1 MRNLL
6 RPILLTALLMGG
18 TAVAEVAEVAEVA
31 GSGDGIPADINL
43 DFERSGF
50 GTSALP
56 IWSELGAF
64 ESLAI
69 SRMPSARAGDADAL
83 LALYLLA
90 SGEPVT
96 LGDYYGLRD
105 EIDSWIAELPL
116 SGGLQP
122 ATDAHRLFVSMHS
135 RYLGTDLVSNDMPA
149 MYREEQSQLSRVFSH
164 GEFNCI
170 SSAMLYVVAARKLD
184 LPVDG
189 VVLPSHAFVQL
200 RLPGRTV
207 EVETTSF
214 TGFDVPHDEAFYS
227 ADYSDWFSA
236 RSLAPPTYE
245 DYLDRD
251 IVSPY
256 ELGIFNMI
264 NQHTAE
270 AVMPYRDRMRLAELR
285 GYYRPWDESAQK
297 SRLAYYYQEYVHLR
311 EQQDFPTALRMYR
324 RLGNYLEELSE
335 QRFDDDEIPVLLTAV
350 QAQMA
355 DTLVKTGDE
364 EAGLALARHLL
375 QTREF
380 PDTARTVESH
390 LFSVVSRYAV
400 DRAEQADYPGARLAF
415 NALEF
420 QCLQNRVCN
429 SGLAQ
434 VYSAWAMHYVEDRDW
449 ERSADVY
456 REYLL
461 LDSSSSLSEHFSTN
475 LERVYLNWAAHEE
488 WNGEWETAMALLN
501 QCTQLLNQANEC
513 ESALAKLDAK
523 RDEGFL

>member
-1 MRNLL
+1 MRDLL
-6 RPILLTALLMGG
+6 LPLLLTALLHCSAAAAEIAAVSSGG
-18 TAVAEVAEVAEVA
+18 EALQ
-31 GSGDGIPADINL
+31 SGLSEANL
-43 DFERSGF
+43 DFARDGF
-50 GTSALP
+50 GNSHLP
-56 IWSELGAF
+56 IWSELDPFAQL
-64 ESLAI
+64 SV
-69 SRMPSARAGDADAL
+69 SRMPAARAGDADAL

-90 SGEPVT
+90 SGEPVSVSE
-96 LGDYYGLRD
+96 YRRVRD
-105 EIDSWIAELPL
+105 DIDAWIAGLPL
-116 SGGLQP
+116 SDGQKP

-149 MYREEQSQLSRVFSH
+149 MYREEQSQLSKVFSS

-245 DYLDRD
+245 DYLERD

-264 NQHTAE
+264 NQHTSE
-270 AVMPYRDRMRLAELR
+270 AAMPYRDRLRLAELR

-311 EQQDFPTALRMYR
+311 ESDDFATALRMYR
-324 RLGNYLEELSE
+324 QLDGYLQDLAQ
-335 QRFDDDEIPVLLTAV
+335 QRFEDEEIPVLLTAV

-364 EAGLALARHLL
+364 EGGLALARHLL
-375 QTREF
+375 QTRYF
-380 PDTARTVESH
+380 PESARTVESH

-415 NALEF
+415 NALEY

-434 VYSAWAMHYVEDRDW
+434 VYSAWAMHYVEDRNW

-461 LDSSSSLSEHFSTN
+461 LDSSSNLSQHFSTN

-501 QCTQLLNQANEC
+501 QCTQLLSEASEC
-513 ESALAKLDAK
+513 ESALAQLDAK
-523 RDEGFL
+523 RDKGFL

>member
-1 MRNLL
+1 MRSLL
-6 RPILLTALLMGG
+6 PTLLLTALLVCGK
-18 TAVAEVAEVAEVA
+18 AVAEVQL
-31 GSGDGIPADINL
+31 SFD
-43 DFERSGF
+43 RSAF
-50 GTSALP
+50 GGPALP
-56 IWSELGAF
+56 IWSELDDF
-64 ESLAI
+64 ERWAV
-69 SRMPSARAGDADAL
+69 SRIPAARDGDADAL
-83 LALYLLA
+83 LALYLLS
-90 SGEPVT
+90 SGEP
-96 LGDYYGLRD
+96 LPLADFFELRD
-105 EIDSWIAELPL
+105 ELDEWIAGIPL
-116 SGGLQP
+116 SDGSQP
-122 ATDAHRLFVSMHS
+122 DADAHRLFVAMHS
-135 RYLGTDLVSNDMPA
+135 RYLGTDLASNDTPV
-149 MYREEQSQLSRVFSH
+149 MYREEQSQLSRLFST

-170 SSAMLYVVAARKLD
+170 SSAMLYVVAARKLQ

-200 RLPGRTV
+200 RLPGGTV

-227 ADYSDWFSA
+227 SEYSDWFSA

-270 AVMPYRDRMRLAELR
+270 AEMPYRDRMRLAELR

-311 EQQDFPTALRMYR
+311 ENGDFDTALRMYQQ
-324 RLGNYLEELSE
+324 LENYLVDLGER
-335 QRFDDDEIPVLLTAV
+335 RFEDEEIPVLLTAV

-355 DTLVKTGDE
+355 DTLGRTGDE
-364 EAGLALARHLL
+364 DAGLALARHLL

-400 DRAEQADYPGARLAF
+400 DRAERADYPGARLAF

-420 QCLQNRVCN
+420 QCLKNKVCN

-461 LDSSSSLSEHFSTN
+461 LDSSSKLSQHFTTN

-488 WNGEWETAMALLN
+488 WNGQWETAMGLLN
-501 QCTQLLNQANEC
+501 QCTQLLDTASEC
-513 ESALAKLDAK
+513 ETALAKLDAK
-523 RDEGFL
+523 R

>member
-1 MRNLL
+1 MKNLL
-6 RPILLTALLMGG
+6 LPLLLIALLTCGKAMA
-18 TAVAEVAEVAEVA
+18 AVEAKVEV
-31 GSGDGIPADINL
+31 DL
-43 DFERSGF
+43 DFERSDF
-50 GTSALP
+50 ANSTLP
-56 IWSELGAF
+56 IWSQLGAF
-64 ESLAI
+64 ESLAV
-69 SRMPSARAGDADAL
+69 SRMPAARDGDADAL

-96 LGDYYGLRD
+96 KRDYFDLRD
-105 EIDSWIAELPL
+105 ELNTWIEELPL
-116 SGGLQP
+116 SDGQQP
-122 ATDAHRLFVSMHS
+122 AADAHRLFVSMHS
-135 RYLGTDLVSNDMPA
+135 RYLGTDLVSNDMPV
-149 MYREEQSQLSRVFSH
+149 MYREDQSQLSKVFSS

-170 SSAMLYVVAARKLD
+170 SSAMLYVVAARKLN

-200 RLPGRTV
+200 SLSGRTI

-245 DYLDRD
+245 DYLDRE

-311 EQQDFPTALRMYR
+311 ERGDFNTALRMYQQ
-324 RLGNYLEELSE
+324 LDGYLEELARR
-335 QRFDDDEIPVLLTAV
+335 RFEDEEIPVLLTAV

-355 DTLVKTGDE
+355 DTLVKTGDQ
-364 EAGLALARHLL
+364 EAGLVLARHLL
-375 QTREF
+375 QTRDF
-380 PDTARTVESH
+380 PETARTVESH

-400 DRAEQADYPGARLAF
+400 DRAEEADYPSARLAF

-420 QCLQNRVCN
+420 QCLKNRVCN

-461 LDSSSSLSEHFSTN
+461 LDSSSKLSQHFSTN

-488 WNGEWETAMALLN
+488 WNGQLETAMALLN
-501 QCTQLLNQANEC
+501 QCTQLLSTASEC
-513 ESALAKLDAK
+513 ESALVELDAK
-523 RDEGFL
+523 R